1 MKMNIQYNH
10 LKYIHLNKNQKRI
23 NESSCVKNVGLIGFF
38 SFSNICFKVITLF
51 FLLKSKNNTHDNKN
65 R

>member
-38 SFSNICFKVITLF
+38 SFSNICFKVITFSFQL
-51 FLLKSKNNTHDNKN
+51 KNNTQDNKN